1 MKNPLMIRNRIISS
15 PVNEPKSVE
24 KSYMRSRKK
33 MIPREK
39 LNKKNI
45 SRRTVC

>member
-1 MKNPLMIRNRIISS
+1 
-15 PVNEPKSVE
+15 
-24 KSYMRSRKK
+24 

-45 SRRTVC
+45 SRRTVCEVCRKAVATMRKLDSNVCLNCFY